1 MPSVLQTSRIP
12 ILMVPVP
19 VVAEAAQQQGVPVDP
34 LVFGSLPQLLTFLTS
49 AVGHPVLLAAGQV
62 WLASANRWTTAKF
75 TMLQQPATKTR
86 WCWATVAGS
95 VAQSYHPG
103 TPWTQCEIAKAV
115 VHQQDCC
122 LAGPSCNSD
131 QKLDPALAVAGV
143 LRQARHGKA
152 VFGELSGGEIALNR
166 SVGWRICWNQGGGGH
181 FAVIYAFQVDDTGVE
196 WLAIA
201 DPIPQNGQS
210 TLSMAQLTAGAY
222 LGGGKWTDTFFT
234 QP

>member
-12 ILMVPVP
+12 VLVVPVP

-34 LVFGSLPQLLTFLTS
+34 LVLRNLAQLLTFLTG
-49 AVGHPVLLAAGQV
+49 AVGRPVLLAAAQV
-62 WLASANRWTTAKF
+62 WLARADRWITARF

-95 VAQSYHPG
+95 VAASYHPG
-103 TPWTQCEIAKAV
+103 TPWTQCEIAKKV

-131 QKLDPALAVAGV
+131 QKLDPALAAAGV
-143 LRQARHGKA
+143 LRLARPGKA
-152 VFGELSGGEIALNR
+152 MFAELSGEMSIHR
-166 SVGWRICWNQGGGGH
+166 SVGWRIWWNGGGGH
-181 FAVIYAFQVDDTGVE
+181 FAVIYATQVDEAGVE
-196 WLAIA
+196 WVAIA
-201 DPIPQNGQS
+201 DPIPQNGQK
-210 TLSMAQLTAGAY
+210 TLSMTDLTAGVYHA
-222 LGGGKWTDTFFT
+222 GGTWTDTFFT